1 MIMGVIVIVQYA
13 RREGLLLGI
22 DRFTDEEGPAASSR
36 MSDLEEVNTDDN
48 IEIVMLCADSEQ
60 TMAITHGKYFSD
72 KAMRNIRAQETF
84 LNTQLN

>member
-1 MIMGVIVIVQYA
+1 MSMLAVVKYA
-13 RREGLLLGI
+13 RREGLLLSI
-22 DRFTDEEGPAASSR
+22 DRFTEDEGPTASER
-36 MSDLEEVNTDDN
+36 MSELEERNADDN

-72 KAMRNIRAQETF
+72 KAMRNIRAQEAL

>member
-1 MIMGVIVIVQYA
+1 MSMLVVVKYA
-13 RREGLLLGI
+13 RRESLLLSI
-22 DRFTDEEGPAASSR
+22 DRYTEDEGPTASER
-36 MSDLEEVNTDDN
+36 MSELEQRNTDDN

-72 KAMRNIRAQETF
+72 KAMRNIRAQEAL

>member
-1 MIMGVIVIVQYA
+1 MSMLVVVKYA
-13 RREGLLLGI
+13 RREGLLLSI
-22 DRFTDEEGPAASSR
+22 DRFTEDEGPTASER
-36 MSDLEEVNTDDN
+36 MSELEERNADDN

>member
-1 MIMGVIVIVQYA
+1 MSMLVVVKYA
-13 RREGLLLGI
+13 RREGLLLSI
-22 DRFTDEEGPAASSR
+22 DRYTEDEGPIASER
-36 MSDLEEVNTDDN
+36 MRVLEEVNTDDN

-72 KAMRNIRAQETF
+72 KAMRNIRAQEAL